1 MQSRIGSEK
10 GSALLIALLLTAML
24 SLVAIMAVD
33 TSSTDMELSFNV
45 VNGERA
51 FYLAEAGAKRAFVTI
66 NDNPGWTAGFANVSF
81 GDGAYGVTI
90 TDSAVNPA
98 LSDTVIVLSTGNLND
113 AQASVEM
120 TLVPKKNHPFLKAM
134 FGENSVEIKNSF
146 ETDSYNSDSG
156 TYAATQE
163 WLDGD
168 IGSNGTITVHNSA
181 TIGGNVSTSLPGG
194 LSINAGATIYGDTT
208 SSAPEDHPAPVPQ
221 SEFDWA
227 LANNDNSSGISGTFS
242 YNPATKALES
252 SDDVV
257 LGDGVY
263 FFSSVILKNSATLS
277 IAPGAQATV
286 YVTGD
291 IELKNSASMNTAG
304 MPQDLVIYSQGDFVL
319 KNSGDINAVFYSP
332 EGEAD
337 LRNSGAFF
345 GAIVAYDI
353 ICHNSAK
360 FHYDRNLGKIQRPS
374 NGEMEI
380 VAWRE
385 L

>member
-1 MQSRIGSEK
+1 
-10 GSALLIALLLTAML
+10 ML
-24 SLVAIMAVD
+24 SLVAIMAMD
-33 TSSTDMELSFNV
+33 TSSIDMELSFNV
-45 VNGERA
+45 ANSERA
-51 FYLAEAGAKRAFVTI
+51 FYVAEAGAKRAFITI
-66 NDNPGWTAGFANVSF
+66 NENPGWTDGFSDVAF
-81 GDGAYGVTI
+81 GDGAFAVTI
-90 TDSAVNPA
+90 TDSSITPA
-98 LSDTVIVLSTGNLND
+98 LADTVVVRSTGDLME
-113 AQASVEM
+113 AQATIEM
-120 TLVPKKNHPFLKAM
+120 ALVPKKNNPFLKAL

-156 TYAATQE
+156 SYAATQE

-168 IGSNGTITVHNSA
+168 IGSNGSIAVHNSA

-194 LSINAGATIYGDTT
+194 LNVNAGATIYGDTT
-208 SSAPEDHPAPVPQ
+208 STAPEDHPAPVPQ

-227 LANNDNSSGISGTFS
+227 LANNDNSAGISGTFS
-242 YNPATKALES
+242 YNAATKALES
-252 SDDVV
+252 ADDVV

-277 IAPGAQATV
+277 IAPGAKVTI

-304 MPQDLVIYSQGDFVL
+304 LPQDLVIYSQGDFVL
-319 KNSGDINAVFYSP
+319 KNSGDINAVFYNP
-332 EGEAD
+332 EGAAD

-360 FHYDRNLGKIQRPS
+360 FHYDRNLGKIERPS